1 MTLADSDLTPP
12 EEDLRKAMSTGGWV
26 NLRKNDPQADDP
38 SQGVQWGP
46 ERTIRAEVLA
56 NLLTQV
62 TGSQRPRA
70 LRLAGARVTGKLDL
84 EAAELVCP
92 VMLVAC
98 WFAEPVNVGEATVAS
113 LRLPGCHLPGLQA
126 WQLTTKG
133 NLGLNYGFTARELM
147 LAGARIGG
155 QLDVSGATLVNPN
168 ATALNGDGLTVGH
181 HLLCRGLAVE
191 GMVDLRRAHIGGQL
205 NVSGAIL
212 NNPNG
217 SALHGNRLVVD
228 QDMLSSEKFVAHGEV
243 HLLGARIG
251 GQLSLTGAILNNPSR
266 IALNGN
272 QLTVGQSVHLR
283 GDFTAHGE
291 VHLVNAR
298 IGGEFDLTGTLV
310 NPNGTALKA
319 DGLIVEQSIFCYGGL
334 TIKGGVILMG
344 AHISGALGFA
354 GVIVSNPNGIALHLQ
369 DAQIGTLMLHP
380 VARPGAINLSNA
392 QLGVLDDNPA
402 TWPNQLQLRGCT
414 YDALYER
421 TPVSVGQRLDWLSRD
436 PEGYAPQPYEQI
448 TTVYRR
454 AGREEDA
461 RRVAIA
467 KQRDRRRTL
476 PIPGRAA
483 SLLLDV
489 LVNYGYRPW
498 LAGLWLLGLVR
509 AGGWVF
515 DLAHPTRLIAT
526 RPAGQRPAFHA
537 SLYALDL
544 LLPIGDLN
552 YQGVWIPQGWAR
564 WCWLAW
570 ILAGW
575 VLTIAVVAALSG
587 ILKRD

>member
-1 MTLADSDLTPP
+1 MALADSDLTPP
-12 EEDLRKAMSTGGWV
+12 EEDLRKAMTTGGWLD
-26 NLRKNDPQADDP
+26 LRKHDPQADDP
-38 SQGVQWGP
+38 SQGAQWGA

-56 NLLTQV
+56 DLLTQV

-70 LRLAGARVTGKLDL
+70 VRLAGARVTGKLDV
-84 EAAELVCP
+84 EAAELLCP

-98 WFAEPVNVGEATVAS
+98 WFAEPVNMGEATVAS
-113 LRLPGCHLPGLQA
+113 LRLPGCHLPDLQA

-147 LAGARIGG
+147 LVGARIGG
-155 QLDVSGATLVNPN
+155 QLDVSGATLVNPG

-181 HLLCRGLAVE
+181 HLLCRGLATE
-191 GMVDLRRAHIGGQL
+191 GMMDLRRAHIGGQL
-205 NVSGAIL
+205 EVSGAIL
-212 NNPNG
+212 NNPSG

-228 QDMLSSEKFVAHGEV
+228 QDILSSEKFVAHGEV
-243 HLLGARIG
+243 HLLGAHID
-251 GQLSLTGAILNNPSR
+251 GQLSLTGATLNNPGR

-283 GDFTAHGE
+283 GDFTAQGE
-291 VHLVNAR
+291 VHLINAR
-298 IGGEFDLTGTLV
+298 IGGEFDLNGALI
-310 NPNGTALKA
+310 NPNRTALKA
-319 DGLIVEQSIFCYGGL
+319 DGLIVEQGMYCHAGL
-334 TIKGGVILMG
+334 TIDGGVILTG
-344 AHISGALGFA
+344 ARISRLLGLV
-354 GVIVSNPNGIALHLQ
+354 GVTLRDPNGTLHLQ
-369 DAQIGTLMLHP
+369 DAQVGTLLLQP
-380 VARPGAINLSNA
+380 ATRPGAINLSNA
-392 QLGVLDDNPA
+392 QLGVLDDSPA
-402 TWPNQLQLRGCT
+402 TWPNQIQLRGCT

-436 PEGYAPQPYEQI
+436 PEGYAPQPYEQL
-448 TTVYRR
+448 TAVYRQ

-461 RRVAIA
+461 RQVAIA

-476 PIPGRAA
+476 PIPGKAA
-483 SLLLDV
+483 SLLLDI

-515 DLAHPTRLIAT
+515 DLAYPTHLIAT

-552 YQGVWIPQGWAR
+552 YQGAWIPQGWAR